1 MTRGKTPRDRH
12 SLRAVLSDGVMATQ
26 AWWGLYLATARAVAP
41 DWDSTMS
48 MAASMSMAVLTTEA
62 DTALCT
68 LLTFRRSCLSWTG
81 GRIPACSQ
89 VQPRPC
95 GR

>member
-12 SLRAVLSDGVMATQ
+12 SLRGVMATQ

-68 LLTFRRSCLSWTG
+68 LLTLPSLMSVLDRRANSCL
-81 GRIPACSQ
+81 
-89 VQPRPC
+89 
-95 GR
+95 